1 MENNEKILKQTDF
14 LKKDGNLNL
23 SGLTSVEGLVLPQK
37 VGSDLDLSDLS
48 TEELEKLREYL
59 KILPDPN
66 NLEELE
72 SSIKSRKTR

>member
-1 MENNEKILKQTDF
+1 MIMENNEKILKQTDF

-48 TEELEKLREYL
+48 TEELEKLR
-59 KILPDPN
+59 
-66 NLEELE
+66 
-72 SSIKSRKTR
+72 